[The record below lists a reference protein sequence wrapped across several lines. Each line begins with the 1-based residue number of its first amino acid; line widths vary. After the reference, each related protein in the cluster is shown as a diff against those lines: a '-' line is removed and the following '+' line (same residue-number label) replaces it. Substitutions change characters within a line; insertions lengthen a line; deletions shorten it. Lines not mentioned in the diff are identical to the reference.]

1 MPVPLNMLGL
11 SGSETQHY
19 QRFVGFRSLTQGYCH
34 PTTEKQEREKLKR
47 ISPFF
52 WWAFLISCTR
62 RLEVAATRDKTC
74 LRRLKSLG
82 FVLVRAGGLRLYSRD
97 F

>member
-1 MPVPLNMLGL
+1 M
-11 SGSETQHY
+11 SGIQ
-19 QRFVGFRSLTQGYCH
+19 VGFDMACKEG
-34 PTTEKQEREKLKR
+34 
-47 ISPFF
+47 IA
-52 WWAFLISCTR
+52 AFQKASVTLLISCTR